1 MSEVSSALRPSHVP
15 DAPPTAVGV
24 LNVEDPTLVRFPVTP
39 IAARHR
45 RLRVMVRRDGR
56 PLGFVE
62 VAAEAGAWD
71 PVALAEQVDL
81 LALSATGS
89 APTGPAAPTV
99 PTVPTVPTEP
109 DPMSV
114 VVCTRDRAELL
125 RRSLTSILDQAGA
138 QTELVVVDNAP
149 RTSATRDVVD
159 SLDDARIRY
168 VLEPRPGLSVARNV
182 GMAHASH
189 ELVAFTDDD
198 VVADPDWLVG
208 LSRAARH
215 GDAGCLT
222 GSVPTGQ
229 LESSVQHFF
238 ERRVD
243 WSGQLEPQLF
253 LRHDTHRG
261 PLYPFSP
268 GIFGTGANFAI
279 TQSAYRQVGP
289 FDERLGAGRRT
300 KGGEDL
306 DYFFRLIWAGI
317 GIRYEP
323 SAMVWHIHRPDEAAY
338 RDQVLGYGIGYGA
351 FATKLA
357 LTPRWAVSFAR
368 RVPRGAW
375 MLRRAMKTA
384 VDGHGLPPEFTR
396 LERRGMVRGPIEL
409 AREHLDGL
417 RRTGRLR

>member
-1 MSEVSSALRPSHVP
+1 MSELSSALRPAHVS

-24 LNVEDPTLVRFPVTP
+24 LDVEAPTAVRFPVTP
-39 IAARHR
+39 IAARHQ
-45 RLRVMVRRDGR
+45 RLRVMVRRGRR

-62 VAAEAGAWD
+62 IAAAAGTWD
-71 PVALAEQVDL
+71 PIALAEQVE
-81 LALSATGS
+81 ALV
-89 APTGPAAPTV
+89 GPAAGPAPTV
-99 PTVPTVPTEP
+99 LAEP
-109 DPMSV
+109 DPMTV

-125 RRSLTSILDQAGA
+125 RRSLTSILDQASGR
-138 QTELVVVDNAP
+138 TELVVVDNAP
-149 RTSATRDVVD
+149 RTSATRDVVEA
-159 SLDDARIRY
+159 LDDARIRY

-208 LSRAARH
+208 LSAAARH

-229 LESSVQHFF
+229 LESAVQHFF

-253 LRHDTHRG
+253 RRQDTHRG

-279 TQSAYRQVGP
+279 TRSAYRRVGP

-357 LTPRWAVSFAR
+357 LSPRWAGSFAR

-375 MLRRAMKTA
+375 LLRRAMKTA

-396 LERRGMVRGPIEL
+396 LERRGMMRGPIEL
-409 AREHLDGL
+409 AREHLAGL
-417 RRTGRLR
+417 NGTGGRR